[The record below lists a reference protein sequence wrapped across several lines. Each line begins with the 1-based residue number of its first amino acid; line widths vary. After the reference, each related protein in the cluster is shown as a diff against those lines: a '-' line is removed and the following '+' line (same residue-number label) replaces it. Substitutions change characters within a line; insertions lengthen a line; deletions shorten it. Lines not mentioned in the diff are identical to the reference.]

1 MNTTFSPI
9 RVSSRRDRQ
18 GGFSLLEILI
28 TILIVAIG
36 SLGIA
41 GTILTGLQAT
51 VGAAERTIATQQIA
65 SFVEVMNTNLWLK
78 ERTDNLGGGYGSPF
92 NGIFAAPVCPATGCN
107 INDLRLKHLAA
118 FRSNV
123 AAALPGGL
131 MRVQAVGNNPP
142 MIAITVA
149 WMEQSQ
155 RDRGGFDAATRTAT
169 LDAGSGCTGLAG
181 VIPGSVNQC
190 LTVVIPAK

>member
-1 MNTTFSPI
+1 MHLTQRTSNPTRPYAGRI
-9 RVSSRRDRQ
+9 RQ
-18 GGFSLLEILI
+18 GGFSLLEILV
-28 TILIVAIG
+28 TILIVAVG

-78 ERTDNLGGGYGSPF
+78 EKTDNLGGGYGSPF
-92 NGIFAAPVCPATGCN
+92 NGIFTAPVCPAAGCN

-149 WMEQSQ
+149 WLEQSQ
-155 RDRGGFDAATRTAT
+155 RDHSSLDAATLA
-169 LDAGSGCTGLAG
+169 ASSGCTGLAG
-181 VIPGSVNQC
+181 VPASVNQC